1 MALKLP
7 CYCASLRQA
16 TRAISQE
23 YDRAMRPLNLT
34 GTQFTLLRML
44 NELPSARVNDLA
56 EALAMDQ
63 TTVSRTLAL
72 IKDAKLIE
80 RQAGEDRREARWVL
94 TAAGRKKLREG
105 SPLWESARCSPAARK
120 SPRHRPN
127 PVRSRRFELQRMV
140 TLPR

>member
-44 NELPSARVNDLA
+44 NGLPSARVNDLA

-63 TTVSRTLAL
+63 TTGSRTLARV
-72 IKDAKLIE
+72 KDAKLIE
-80 RQAGEDRREARWVL
+80 RQAGEEDRREARWGL
-94 TAAGRKKLREG
+94 TAAGREKLRKG
-105 SPLWESARCSPAARK
+105 LPLWESAQ
-120 SPRHRPN
+120 
-127 PVRSRRFELQRMV
+127 RSVESLIGADQDERLKEAG
-140 TLPR
+140 

>member
-1 MALKLP
+1 
-7 CYCASLRQA
+7 
-16 TRAISQE
+16 
-23 YDRAMRPLNLT
+23 MRPLNLT

-80 RQAGEDRREARWVL
+80 RQAGEDRREARWGL

-105 SPLWESARCSPAARK
+105 SPLWESAQRRVESLIGADQAERLKDAAFRLTQK
-120 SPRHRPN
+120 LAR
-127 PVRSRRFELQRMV
+127 
-140 TLPR
+140 

>member
-44 NELPSARVNDLA
+44 NGLPSARVNDLA

-105 SPLWESARCSPAARK
+105 SPLWESAQRRVESLIGADQAERLKDAAFRLTQK
-120 SPRHRPN
+120 LAR
-127 PVRSRRFELQRMV
+127 
-140 TLPR
+140 

>member
-23 YDRAMRPLNLT
+23 YDRVMRPLGLT
-34 GTQFTLLRML
+34 GTQFTLLTIL
-44 NELPSARVNDLA
+44 SKLPNARVNDLA

-72 IKDAKLIE
+72 VKDAKLIE
-80 RQAGEDRREARWVL
+80 RQAGVEDRREARWVL
-94 TAAGRKKLREG
+94 TVAGREKLRKG
-105 SPLWESARCSPAARK
+105 LPLWESAQRRVESLMGADQAGRLKDAAFRLTQK
-120 SPRHRPN
+120 LAR
-127 PVRSRRFELQRMV
+127 
-140 TLPR
+140 